1 MSGILNERRA
11 ALENRFFAARDQ
23 QLLEALKV
31 KAEAQSQLEQLS
43 RASGIDN
50 PQVLEELLASGV
62 AAETMTA
69 LSLIPLVQVAW
80 ADGTMDDR
88 EKEAILS
95 AAAGDGMDEQDPAYQ
110 LLEQWLS
117 VSAPPSLLDSWEE
130 YISALVA
137 DLSDT
142 ARENLKQNTLERAQ
156 RVARATGGF
165 LGLGNKVS
173 VEEQVI
179 LDRVEAAFA

>member
-137 DLSDT
+137 DLSDA
-142 ARENLKQNTLERAQ
+142 AREDLKQNTLERAQ